1 MKWHLDK
8 DKDQD
13 KDQVRERGDKA
24 EAKVR
29 VRVWEEVAGAEQPVA
44 GRVQGQAETVSAR
57 PAAKKLPIRQECPA
71 IP

>member
-24 EAKVR
+24 EAK